1 MAVFDYAVKVN
12 DLTEVQAVWH
22 HCLFFFLIEVSRWG
36 LSSDMSSIG
45 RFEVRHE
52 MTPESYLDVGE
63 VMLQPYNKTVESLIK
78 GTWMG

>member
-1 MAVFDYAVKVN
+1 
-12 DLTEVQAVWH
+12 
-22 HCLFFFLIEVSRWG
+22 
-36 LSSDMSSIG
+36 
-45 RFEVRHE
+45 